1 MRRAKVVILGHP
13 LHCKNP
19 TALSP
24 SIFRRVVHLAWP
36 VLVAQMAVVGS
47 GVIDT
52 VMAGRLSALDLA
64 AVGVGAAIYI
74 TVFMTAMGVL
84 MALTPTVAQ
93 HYGAGRY
100 REIGEDVRQCAWL
113 ALLLAVAGTLLLQHP
128 EPFIAL
134 AQLTPAMEVKVRAYL
149 AAISW
154 GIAPGLA
161 FRIFYGFMSGIG
173 RPRAIMAFNLVGLAA
188 KVPLNLL
195 YMAELGMGATGCGAS
210 TATVSWLTAI
220 LAWSWCSRQAEYGRY
235 GVLSRL
241 TFPKPRAMLELAR
254 LGLPIGLTLLVDV
267 TAFTFMA
274 LFIARLGPTM
284 SAAHQVAANLTIL
297 VFMIPLSIGHAT
309 LVLAGHALGAGD
321 PATARHT
328 GLVGIALGLAISGL
342 VACGLWLGAADIA
355 ALYTPDAEVRTVA
368 AGLIAI
374 IAVYHLV
381 DALQTVVVNVL
392 RGYKRTVAPMA
403 IYVVSLWGVG
413 LGGGYLMGLT
423 DLLGPALGA
432 AGFWIAATASL
443 LVAGLLVFAYFL
455 GVARAAITH

>member
-1 MRRAKVVILGHP
+1 M
-13 LHCKNP
+13 N
-19 TALSP
+19 
-24 SIFRRVVHLAWP
+24 LAWP

-93 HYGAGRY
+93 HFGAGRHA
-100 REIGEDVRQCAWL
+100 EIGEDVRQCAWL
-113 ALLLAVAGTLLLQHP
+113 ALLLAGFGILLLRHP
-128 EPFIAL
+128 EPFILL
-134 AQLTPAMEVKVRAYL
+134 AQLTPAMEAKVRAYL

-154 GIAPGLA
+154 GILPGLA

-173 RPRAIMAFNLVGLAA
+173 RPRAIMAFNLLGLAA
-188 KVPLNLL
+188 KIPLNALFMYQL
-195 YMAELGMGATGCGAS
+195 DLGATGCAAS
-210 TATVSWLTAI
+210 TATISWLTAT
-220 LAWSWCSRQAEYGRY
+220 LAWSWCARQADYAGF

-241 TFPKPRAMLELAR
+241 TFPRPRAMLELAR

-274 LFIARLGPTM
+274 LFIARLGPAM
-284 SAAHQVAANLTIL
+284 SAAHQVASNLTIL
-297 VFMIPLSIGHAT
+297 VFMMPLSIGHAS
-309 LVLAGHALGAGD
+309 LVLVGHALGAGD

-328 GLVGIALGLAISGL
+328 GLVGIALGLGVASL
-342 VACGLWLGAADIA
+342 VSLGLWTQAPAIA
-355 ALYTPDAEVRTVA
+355 ALYTPDAQVRTA
-368 AGLIAI
+368 AASLIAI

-381 DALQTVVVNVL
+381 DALQTVVVNIL
-392 RGYKRTVAPMA
+392 RGYKRTVVPMA
-403 IYVVSLWGVG
+403 IYVVSLWGIG
-413 LGGGYLMGLT
+413 LGGGYLLGLT
-423 DLLGPALGA
+423 ELAGPARGA

-443 LVAGLLVFAYFL
+443 LLAGTLVLLYFQNVSRTVMVHKSPVS
-455 GVARAAITH
+455 G

>member
-1 MRRAKVVILGHP
+1 V
-13 LHCKNP
+13 N
-19 TALSP
+19 
-24 SIFRRVVHLAWP
+24 LAWP

-93 HYGAGRY
+93 HFGAGRHA
-100 REIGEDVRQCAWL
+100 EIGEDVRQCAWL
-113 ALLLAVAGTLLLQHP
+113 ALLLAGFGILLLRHP
-128 EPFIAL
+128 EPFILL
-134 AQLTPAMEVKVRAYL
+134 AQLTPAMEAKVRAYL

-154 GIAPGLA
+154 GILPGLA

-173 RPRAIMAFNLVGLAA
+173 RPRAIMAFNLLGLAA
-188 KVPLNLL
+188 KIPLNALFMYQL
-195 YMAELGMGATGCGAS
+195 DLGATGCAAS
-210 TATVSWLTAI
+210 TATISWLTAT
-220 LAWSWCSRQAEYGRY
+220 LAWSWCARQADYAGF

-241 TFPKPRAMLELAR
+241 TFPRPRAMLELAR

-274 LFIARLGPTM
+274 LFIARLGPAM
-284 SAAHQVAANLTIL
+284 SAAHQVASNLTIL
-297 VFMIPLSIGHAT
+297 VFMMPLSIGHAS
-309 LVLAGHALGAGD
+309 LVLVGHALGAGD

-328 GLVGIALGLAISGL
+328 GLVGIALGLGVASL
-342 VACGLWLGAADIA
+342 VSLGLWTQAPAIA
-355 ALYTPDAEVRTVA
+355 ALYTPDAQVRTA
-368 AGLIAI
+368 AASLIAI

-381 DALQTVVVNVL
+381 DALQTVVVNIL
-392 RGYKRTVAPMA
+392 RGYKRTVVPMA
-403 IYVVSLWGVG
+403 IYVVSLWGIG
-413 LGGGYLMGLT
+413 LGGGYLLGLT
-423 DLLGPALGA
+423 ELAGPARGA

-443 LVAGLLVFAYFL
+443 LLAGTLVLLYFQNVSRTVMVHKSPVS
-455 GVARAAITH
+455 G